1 VPFRYTPSDFI
12 GRDCRFLQGPGT
24 DPTAVA
30 TIGRALGRGDDV
42 QVIILNY
49 RKDGSPFWNLLSIT
63 PLRNREQEVVAFLG
77 VQKDVTDLVRF
88 YLDRV
93 AAASAKLAS
102 IKLATVSNAQSGRWC
117 TFCAMDCPMG
127 VLGGGGGDRGDGG
140 GWQKGESEE
149 GEEDIVASLF
159 SEAADMFNSD

>member
-1 VPFRYTPSDFI
+1 M
-12 GRDCRFLQGPGT
+12 
-24 DPTAVA
+24 A

-102 IKLATVSNAQSGRWC
+102 IKLATVSKAQSGRWC
-117 TFCAMDCPMG
+117 AFCAMDCPMG
-127 VLGGGGGDRGDGG
+127 VLGGGGEEGVHSCTHSSGGGGAGGDRGDGG
-140 GWQKGESEE
+140 GGQKGESEE